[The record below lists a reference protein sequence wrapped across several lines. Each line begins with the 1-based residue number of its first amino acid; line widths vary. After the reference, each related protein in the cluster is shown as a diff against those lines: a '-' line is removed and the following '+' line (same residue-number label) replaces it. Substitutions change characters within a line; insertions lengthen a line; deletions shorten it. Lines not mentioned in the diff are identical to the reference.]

1 METREFLLHA
11 HLDPQELEAWIAAG
25 WLMPGHAADARF
37 FSDID
42 VARAQLIH
50 DLKTDMGV
58 NDEGVAII
66 LDLLDQV
73 YGLRGT
79 LRDIASA
86 VAAQHDV
93 VRRQIIADIRASS
106 NRTGAERRQRSTAG
120 QDKPQ

>member
-11 HLDPQELEAWIAAG
+11 QLDPQELETWIEAG
-25 WLMPGHAADARF
+25 WLVPDRSPDARL

-42 VARAQLIH
+42 VARAQLIQ

-66 LDLLDQV
+66 LDLLDQM

-79 LRDIASA
+79 LRDIMSA
-86 VAAQHDV
+86 VAAQHDA
-93 VRRQIIADIRASS
+93 VRRQIIADIQAASG
-106 NRTGAERRQRSTAG
+106 RTGAERRQRAAS
-120 QDKPQ
+120 QDKWQ